1 MRILLDH
8 NAPKGLRTIL
18 TNHEVRTA
26 YEMGWAELTNGR
38 LLDNAEQV
46 GFDAV
51 ITGDQNVRYQ
61 QRLAG
66 RRLALVVLSE
76 TSWPTLRAH
85 RKLIIDAIEG
95 VREGVYMTVNLPRR
109 RRRRRRSGR
118 DQDPVVQ

>member
-51 ITGDQNVRYQ
+51 ITGDQNVRFQ

-76 TSWPTLRAH
+76 TSWPTLRTH
-85 RKLIIDAIEG
+85 RKLINDAIEG
-95 VREGVYMTVNLPRR
+95 VREGVYMTVDLPRR

-118 DQDPVVQ
+118 DQGPVDQ